1 MIITFEGTNYLREGT
16 FVDYLLNSNILL
28 MYVFSMSHAFVMY
41 VYLRANFSVCA
52 KRRVVSCVQIIK
64 FNCCN
69 LVVFV
74 HISISYYDD
83 VHK

>member
-1 MIITFEGTNYLREGT
+1 MPLEKKRCTNLDFNKGDTRTIMIITFEGTNYLREGT

-52 KRRVVSCVQIIK
+52 KRRVVSCVQII
-64 FNCCN
+64 
-69 LVVFV
+69 
-74 HISISYYDD
+74 
-83 VHK
+83 